1 VSDHAVSQDPADPGA
16 ASPDL
21 VSPDPVSPDP
31 VSPDPQSL
39 EPAPAGHRPF
49 EAGDRALLFDSKGR
63 RYLVLL
69 EKGREFHSHAGT
81 VPHDTILG
89 RQEGSIV
96 RSSLG
101 ARYTAVRP
109 TLAEIVLK
117 MPRGAQVIYPK
128 DLGQILVMADISPG
142 ARVLEAGLG
151 SGALSMALLRAGADV
166 AGYEV
171 REDFAKRAIANVTA
185 FLGEAALKRYHVEVR
200 DVYEGITEKSLDR
213 VLLDLPEPWRV
224 AKHAAGAMRPGGI
237 IVSYLPT
244 VGQVMTLRE
253 ALADAGFGMAETVE
267 VLLRPWHV
275 DGQSV
280 RPEHRMVGHTGFLTA
295 ARLMALVP

>member
-1 VSDHAVSQDPADPGA
+1 VSPGPDSPGPDSPGA
-16 ASPDL
+16 VNSG
-21 VSPDPVSPDP
+21 
-31 VSPDPQSL
+31 Q
-39 EPAPAGHRPF
+39 RPF
-49 EAGDRALLFDSKGR
+49 ESGERALLFDSKGR

-69 EKGREFHSHAGT
+69 EKGGEFHTHAGT

-89 RQEGSIV
+89 RQEGSII

-101 ARYTAVRP
+101 ARYIAVRP

-151 SGALSMALLRAGADV
+151 SGALSMALLRAGAHV
-166 AGYEV
+166 VGYEL
-171 REDFAKRAIANVTA
+171 RDDFAKRAVANVTA
-185 FLGEAALKRYHVEVR
+185 FLGEAALERYHVEVR
-200 DVYEGITEKSLDR
+200 DVYEGIAEKGLDR

-224 AKHAAGAMRPGGI
+224 VKHAAGAMRPGGI

-244 VGQVMTLRE
+244 VGQVMTLRQ